1 MVFFLLTGQ
10 GSSKQSPPLPRLPAR
25 GACTVPSP
33 VGQWGYLEKVQQLS
47 VGGAHQQVLPWR
59 RHSPTFNLRKTKDQM
74 HRRLR

>member
-47 VGGAHQQVLPWR
+47 VGGGTPAGPALEAPLPHLQPQENER
-59 RHSPTFNLRKTKDQM
+59 PNA
-74 HRRLR
+74 